1 MRTCDS
7 LSLSSKNNTTI
18 RRQSSELQLF
28 HFEKLVIKTD
38 RTLNT
43 ECLGIKHFCSPQSPF
58 SLFKRNK
65 TLFVVGTGRRYR
77 RYKPIKNIFCSVFNL
92 KKPILSFPLDQKRGK
107 CSVLM
112 DFTLRTVSDIIKNI
126 YSL

>member
-43 ECLGIKHFCSPQSPF
+43 ECLGIKHFCSPHPPF

-92 KKPILSFPLDQKRGK
+92 KKPILSFSLDQKRGK
-107 CSVLM
+107 CSVHM
-112 DFTLRTVSDIIKNI
+112 DFTLKAVSDIIKNV